1 MKSGKI
7 ERPIL
12 PNFSLKDMREEER
25 ERGEKGKNCP
35 VCVILVQPVIEF
47 LVQLGTP

>member
-7 ERPIL
+7 ERPVL
-12 PNFSLKDMREEER
+12 PNFSLKDMREEVR
-25 ERGEKGKNCP
+25 ERGEKGKNCL

-47 LVQLGTP
+47 SVQLGTP